1 METIP
6 ISFESIKPARKT
18 AMFGSVLDWKDVER
32 RHPGEKHAC
41 FTQFRKE
48 AVREYITES
57 PTGISIVCPV
67 GASQ

>member
-1 METIP
+1 M
-6 ISFESIKPARKT
+6 KT
-18 AMFGSVLDWKDVER
+18 AMFGSVLDREDVQR

-67 GASQ
+67 GASVARDGTVNFRAENS